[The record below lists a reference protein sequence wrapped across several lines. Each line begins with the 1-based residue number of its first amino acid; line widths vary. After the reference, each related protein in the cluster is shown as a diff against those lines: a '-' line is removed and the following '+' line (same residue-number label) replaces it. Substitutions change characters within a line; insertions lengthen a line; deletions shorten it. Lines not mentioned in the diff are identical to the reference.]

1 MGDSTTLA
9 ELHDKYDEM
18 ARCTDEVAFGIR
30 HLRRLICRS
39 DALTPGAGPVAATWP
54 PPDPLVVAGIPL
66 EGYWRLY
73 DPKVFGRIGGSATP
87 TANRFELMT
96 PPPLIRGSSG
106 CRREFVDARLGADGR
121 IPWHV
126 DAESSSSSIPCWL
139 PR

>member
-54 PPDPLVVAGIPL
+54 PPDPLVVASIPL

-73 DPKVFGRIGGSATP
+73 DPKVFGPDWRVSDSDREQVRTDDTASA
-87 TANRFELMT
+87 
-96 PPPLIRGSSG
+96 
-106 CRREFVDARLGADGR
+106 DKRLER
-121 IPWHV
+121 L
-126 DAESSSSSIPCWL
+126 S
-139 PR
+139 

>member
-39 DALTPGAGPVAATWP
+39 DALTPGAG
-54 PPDPLVVAGIPL
+54 IPL

-73 DPKVFGRIGGSATP
+73 DPKVFGPDWRVSDSDREQVRTDDTASA
-87 TANRFELMT
+87 
-96 PPPLIRGSSG
+96 
-106 CRREFVDARLGADGR
+106 DKRLER
-121 IPWHV
+121 L
-126 DAESSSSSIPCWL
+126 S
-139 PR
+139 